1 MTTAI
6 TATPAGRSSVTAAQV
21 ADCAGKTDS
30 RPARIC
36 VGIGY
41 STISLFCLIAGR
53 CIQRSLNTSHI
64 HEDGRPV
71 QRGLTGYYKTLSVA
85 GETVRAFVPHPLPP
99 RPSLEFDSR
108 RQRLL
113 EEATLSLGRLDSVTL
128 LLSEPDLFLY
138 AYVRR
143 EAVLSSQ
150 IEGTQSSLA
159 QLLLFELE
167 EAPGVPLDD
176 VTEVSNYVA
185 ALDHGLNRLKGGFP
199 LCNRLLREMHR
210 ILLSRGRGS
219 GQSPGEFRRTQ
230 NWIGGT
236 RPGNAHFVPP
246 PPDVLEDCL
255 SDFERFLHDE
265 TLPYPTL
272 VRAALAHV
280 QFETIHPFLD
290 GNGRIG
296 RLLIA
301 FILHHEG
308 VLQRPLLYL
317 SLYFKQ
323 HRREYYRLLDVV
335 RFEGDWEAWLDF
347 FLEGVIQTARNA
359 VITAQRLVMLFKEDT
374 QKIQMSKLGVNSA
387 LRVFNALCARP
398 VLSLPELVRRT
409 GLTFPTAA
417 KGVDVLIRLNI
428 VRELT
433 GRKRNRIFAYDS
445 YVALLN
451 EGTEPV

>member
-41 STISLFCLIAGR
+41 STNLLFCLIAGR

-159 QLLLFELE
+159 HLLLFELE

-185 ALDHGLNRLKGGFP
+185 ALDHGLNRLKGDSHSVTACFGRCTASCFRVGGEVGS
-199 LCNRLLREMHR
+199 L
-210 ILLSRGRGS
+210 RGS
-219 GQSPGEFRRTQ
+219 FGARKTGSGLVPAMRTLCRR
-230 NWIGGT
+230 
-236 RPGNAHFVPP
+236 RPMSWKIAC
-246 PPDVLEDCL
+246 LIL
-255 SDFERFLHDE
+255 SDFSMTR
-265 TLPYPTL
+265 
-272 VRAALAHV
+272 RC
-280 QFETIHPFLD
+280 
-290 GNGRIG
+290 RI
-296 RLLIA
+296 
-301 FILHHEG
+301 
-308 VLQRPLLYL
+308 QR
-317 SLYFKQ
+317 
-323 HRREYYRLLDVV
+323 
-335 RFEGDWEAWLDF
+335 W
-347 FLEGVIQTARNA
+347 
-359 VITAQRLVMLFKEDT
+359 
-374 QKIQMSKLGVNSA
+374 
-387 LRVFNALCARP
+387 
-398 VLSLPELVRRT
+398 
-409 GLTFPTAA
+409 
-417 KGVDVLIRLNI
+417 
-428 VRELT
+428 
-433 GRKRNRIFAYDS
+433 
-445 YVALLN
+445 
-451 EGTEPV
+451 